1 MRIISLQLRNY
12 RVYRELDLELPGGVV
27 GVYGANGSGKSTLLE
42 AITWVLFGKARTQKQ
57 HLPSSGSQGEC
68 SVTLVFEHEGHHYT
82 VRRSIAGVAF
92 NVKARVTLGEQVAA
106 DGPTDVDRYLQ
117 SVLGMDAV
125 AFRASVFAEQKQL
138 AAFSDQAPDKRRQM
152 VLQLLGITPVERAR
166 DTARSHSRE
175 VQAQLDRAAPLL
187 SSVADA
193 EARVVET
200 LAAVAIAKA
209 ADEAAAQKATAALAR
224 ARLARSA
231 VDALTDARAA
241 DALIRE
247 RGNAVRVRREE
258 LATRV
263 QRLTGERQQ
272 VLAERD
278 AFGAAEAASGTDEH
292 LSEKLSEQLRLHKV
306 IAAANG
312 RLAKL
317 QPPKHAT
324 GPSTD
329 DISSARHIMD
339 TLALQRA
346 TLTGQLAGADD
357 RLQAARNT
365 SDETAGLDGADGCPL
380 CGQPLGES
388 VAQMR
393 QHRSDEVA
401 QAASTVERLRSELA
415 QVQPQLVEA
424 QTALE
429 ALERASAAAAKATI
443 EASRV
448 EAERLAQERLIEDAV
463 ALLGGV
469 EPSVEQPRR
478 HIPATAETAQL
489 ELRLAESRQAD
500 QLRANARARAE
511 RIPRIESDIRELNEA
526 LETASSQRTA
536 LLAELKA
543 LNFEPARYNDLIAAA
558 TTADLAGEAARARA
572 IAAGK
577 ALATEEA
584 LATSAAQTLETVQ
597 AQHATI
603 AEQRQGAAILMRAAS
618 LLHDFR
624 QYIVGLVG
632 PQLQIQASELFNQ
645 LTGHEYD
652 GLEVDPDT
660 YELRVV
666 DHGTAHPMARFSG
679 SEVDLANLALRVA
692 ISEQVR
698 FQAGGQVGLLV
709 LDEALSSLD
718 ADRKDRTLAAL
729 AQLGGRFQQI
739 LVVTHAPE
747 VKEQLP
753 QAIEVVRTG
762 QRQSTA
768 RVIEAGV

>member
-12 RVYRELDLELPGGVV
+12 RVYRELDLEMPGGVV

-57 HLPSSGSQGEC
+57 HLPSAGSQGEC

-82 VRRSIAGVAF
+82 VRRSINGVAF
-92 NVKARVTLGEQVAA
+92 NVKARVSLGEQVAA

-117 SVLGMDAV
+117 SVLGMDAT

-166 DTARSHSRE
+166 DTARSHSRD

-187 SSVADA
+187 SSVSDA

-200 LAAVAIAKA
+200 LAAVAVARA
-209 ADEAAAQKATAALAR
+209 ADETAAQKSLAALNKSKQAR
-224 ARLARSA
+224 AA

-247 RGNAVRVRREE
+247 KGNAVKARREE
-258 LATRV
+258 LAARLE
-263 QRLTGERQQ
+263 RLTAERQQ
-272 VLAERD
+272 IISERD
-278 AFGAAEAASGTDEH
+278 AFHATEAASGTDEH
-292 LSEKLSEQLRLHKV
+292 LTESLSDALRLHQALS
-306 IAAANG
+306 AAGA

-317 QPPKHAT
+317 HTPQRPT
-324 GPSTD
+324 GPSAD
-329 DISSARHIMD
+329 DIAGARQVMD
-339 TLALQRA
+339 TLALQKA
-346 TLTGQLAGADD
+346 TLAGQLAGATE
-357 RLQAARNT
+357 RVQSAQ
-365 SDETAGLDGADGCPL
+365 SDAHDTAELDGADGCPL

-393 QHRSDEVA
+393 KHRAE
-401 QAASTVERLRSELA
+401 ELA
-415 QVQPQLVEA
+415 AATSLEQNLRAQLSDTQPHLAAAQL
-424 QTALE
+424 ALSK
-429 ALERASAAAAKATI
+429 LEKAAAAAVQATA
-443 EASRV
+443 EAAKVQAARQ
-448 EAERLAQERLIEDAV
+448 AQERLIEDALNV
-463 ALLGGV
+463 LGGAAPTP
-469 EPSVEQPRR
+469 EDTAKLEQ
-478 HIPATAETAQL
+478 
-489 ELRLAESRQAD
+489 RLAESRKAD
-500 QLRANARARAE
+500 QLRASARARAE
-511 RIPRIESDIRELNEA
+511 RLPQVQQDITDIEA
-526 LETASSQRTA
+526 QLESVAAQRNA

-543 LNFEPARYNDLIAAA
+543 LNFEPARFNELISAAA
-558 TTADLAGEAARARA
+558 TAEQRGETARSAAV
-572 IAAGK
+572 AAGK
-577 ALATEEA
+577 VLATEQALATA
-584 LATSAAQTLETVQ
+584 AAQALETAQ

-603 AEQRQGAAILMRAAS
+603 AQQREGAAILMRTAS

-645 LTGHEYD
+645 LTGNEYD

-666 DHGTAHPMARFSG
+666 DHGTSHPMARFSG

-718 ADRKDRTLAAL
+718 ADRKDKTLAAL

-753 QAIEVVRTG
+753 QAIEVVRIG
-762 QRQSTA
+762 PRQSTA